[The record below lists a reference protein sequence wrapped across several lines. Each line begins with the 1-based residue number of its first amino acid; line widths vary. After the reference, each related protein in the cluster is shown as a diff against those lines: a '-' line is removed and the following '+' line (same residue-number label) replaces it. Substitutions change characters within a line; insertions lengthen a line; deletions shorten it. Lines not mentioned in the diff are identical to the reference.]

1 MRTNAGRITLIQIK
15 LKWWHDC
22 SPPNV
27 VVWITDRSYC
37 RTSPGSSG
45 VQLECLM
52 KPKLIGCIRF
62 LCIARKKKKRKKT
75 TRLPSCGQANKIKE
89 SPCGLSLAKQQRSA
103 KNWNTMWIYN
113 KNMGK
118 KNMHLTWICTTEA
131 VLVRTGVG
139 VLSQHD
145 LPSSVTP
152 VKHQLPIGWDQ
163 LMNLPLFETAKNDIA
178 ILKPPSRRNFSFVW
192 LVPSVFPKP

>member
-15 LKWWHDC
+15 LKRWHDC
-22 SPPNV
+22 SPPNA

-62 LCIARKKKKRKKT
+62 LCIARKKNRKKT

-89 SPCGLSLAKQQRSA
+89 SPCGLSLANNEDRQKIEIQCGFTTKTWGKKTCIWRGSAQRKPRSWGQA
-103 KNWNTMWIYN
+103 LASCPSTTCLPLSHLWNTSF
-113 KNMGK
+113 
-118 KNMHLTWICTTEA
+118 
-131 VLVRTGVG
+131 
-139 VLSQHD
+139 LSD
-145 LPSSVTP
+145 
-152 VKHQLPIGWDQ
+152 
-163 LMNLPLFETAKNDIA
+163 ET
-178 ILKPPSRRNFSFVW
+178 S
-192 LVPSVFPKP
+192 

>member
-1 MRTNAGRITLIQIK
+1 MIVLLQTLWSELQTGVIAEPV
-15 LKWWHDC
+15 LDHLASNWNVWW
-22 SPPNV
+22 N
-27 VVWITDRSYC
+27 RSWLDA
-37 RTSPGSSG
+37 SVSFAL
-45 VQLECLM
+45 QE
-52 KPKLIGCIRF
+52 
-62 LCIARKKKKRKKT
+62 KKKERKKT

>member
-15 LKWWHDC
+15 LKRWHDC

-62 LCIARKKKKRKKT
+62 LCIARKKNRKKT

-89 SPCGLSLAKQQRSA
+89 SPCGLSLA
-103 KNWNTMWIYN
+103 NN
-113 KNMGK
+113 KDRQKIEIQCGFTTKTWGK
-118 KNMHLTWICTTEA
+118 KNMHLTWICTVEA

-163 LMNLPLFETAKNDIA
+163 LMNLPLLETAKHDIA
-178 ILKPPSRRNFSFVW
+178 ILEPPSRRNFSFVW

>member
-15 LKWWHDC
+15 LKRWHDC

-62 LCIARKKKKRKKT
+62 LCIARKKKKKKT
-75 TRLPSCGQANKIKE
+75 TRLPSCGWANEVKE
-89 SPCGLSLAKQQRSA
+89 SSCGLSLAKNKDRQKIEKQRGFTT
-103 KNWNTMWIYN
+103 KTWE
-113 KNMGK
+113 
-118 KNMHLTWICTTEA
+118 KNMHFDVDLHSGGRARADSPWRPIPARLTFLCHTCE
-131 VLVRTGVG
+131 
-139 VLSQHD
+139 
-145 LPSSVTP
+145 TP
-152 VKHQLPIGWDQ
+152 ASYQMTPA
-163 LMNLPLFETAKNDIA
+163 NN
-178 ILKPPSRRNFSFVW
+178 PPSAWNSKAW
-192 LVPSVFPKP
+192 QHHPEAAIAE

>member
-1 MRTNAGRITLIQIK
+1 MMAWLFSSKRCGLNYRQEL
-15 LKWWHDC
+15 L
-22 SPPNV
+22 PNQS
-27 VVWITDRSYC
+27 WIIWRPTGMFDETEADWMHPFPLHC
-37 RTSPGSSG
+37 
-45 VQLECLM
+45 
-52 KPKLIGCIRF
+52 K
-62 LCIARKKKKRKKT
+62 KKKKRKKT